1 MVSGRRQSIVI
12 SCVMFETTKVL
23 DPIIHYDAT
32 RAHLIYYSHAPNEE
46 KGKMY
51 LEFRDRVKFL
61 VERDLPKAEIL
72 LHENNV
78 FDFQIMI
85 KTVLEIIASE
95 RATYPDSDIY
105 VNISAGTPEYT
116 AAAAIASMMVSD
128 VTPFSVTTSEYTV
141 GDDKLKE
148 AHYFA
153 GEPVGLTKNI
163 GEIIPIQRF
172 EIIPPDKILVCAL
185 RTYSN
190 MLSSGEGS
198 ASKMISVLCEKGL
211 WTRDKSKDKKK
222 SKEEINNSNKVFFQ
236 RNYKD
241 KWIEKRWIKKDYLTK
256 KYKITEE
263 GKTILDTFYVND

>member
-1 MVSGRRQSIVI
+1 
-12 SCVMFETTKVL
+12 MFETTKVL
-23 DPIIHYDAT
+23 DPIKYYDAT

-51 LEFRDRVKFL
+51 REFLERVKLL
-61 VERDLPKAEIL
+61 VERDLPKAEVF

-85 KTVLEIIASE
+85 KTVLELIASE
-95 RATYPDSDIY
+95 RATYPGSDIY

-116 AAAAIASMMVSD
+116 AAAAIASMMVSN

-141 GDDKLKE
+141 GDEKLKE
-148 AHYFA
+148 AYYSE

-172 EIIPPDKILVCAL
+172 EIVPPDKILVCAL

-198 ASKMISVLCEKGL
+198 ASKMISALSKNDL
-211 WTRDKSKDKKK
+211 WRRDKSKDKNN
-222 SKEEINNSNKVFFQ
+222 SKEEVENSNKVFFQ

-241 KWIEKRWIKKDYLTK
+241 KWIENGWIKKDYLTK
-256 KYKITEE
+256 KYKITDE